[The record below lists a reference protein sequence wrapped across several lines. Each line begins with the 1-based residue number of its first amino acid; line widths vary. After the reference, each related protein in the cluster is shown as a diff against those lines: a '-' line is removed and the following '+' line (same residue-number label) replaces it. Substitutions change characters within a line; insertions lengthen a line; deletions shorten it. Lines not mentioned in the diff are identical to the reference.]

1 MTDSTPATSAAS
13 AETEPYTADRLAEIH
28 QEYRKTHPSE
38 TEGATVLDFYITPAS
53 RARVLRAFVGWP
65 NEELAGSDIYGSGGD
80 EGLVDVSSSTFKRQI
95 DALLELE
102 AVEETRR
109 VNGSPLFQLNQ
120 RHPVVQ
126 ALGMAD
132 NIAQYGTTPSLVD
145 EDFIG
150 EPGEK

>member
-1 MTDSTPATSAAS
+1 MTRTPSSPDDTD
-13 AETEPYTADRLAEIH
+13 AEPFTQERLTQIH
-28 QEYRKTHPSE
+28 QDFREDHPSE
-38 TEGATVLDFYITPAS
+38 TDGAAILDYYLTPAS
-53 RARVLRAFVGWP
+53 RARVLRAFIGWP
-65 NEELAGSDIYGSGGD
+65 NEELSGSNIYGGAD
-80 EGLVDVSSSTFKRQI
+80 AEGLADVSAATFNRQI
-95 DALLELE
+95 DALTDL
-102 AVEETRR
+102 AVVEETRTM
-109 VNGSPLFQLNQ
+109 NGSPLYQLNQ